1 MLTRFLVTASTALI
15 VTCLLST
22 APVRAE
28 NNLLFILDSSGSMW
42 GQLDGKTKMETAK
55 AALSKLIGDLPAD
68 TGVGLMVYGHRLGRK
83 EPGACAD
90 IQLVKAVGRAT
101 SEGVAGWLGL
111 VNPKGKTPIAGALR
125 QAPGAFAGLEKF
137 NNNIVLISDGIE
149 TCDGDPC
156 AVAGE
161 LAKSNINVR
170 VHVVGFDISEKD
182 RVQLECI
189 AEFGKGKYFPANS
202 TEDFTRAV
210 TEAVRVAQAETEPA
224 PSAAEPTPA
233 QPVVYFEDNFDG
245 EDLGEHWEV
254 LKPNPDGFIVEDG
267 KLLIVS
273 GTPGSLASETVENVF
288 KLSKSLP
295 RGDWTLTAKFSVEFQ
310 TWYERAFVGIFDNRN
325 NYLEISLQSI
335 VGEYGLNRYPA
346 FDVVGVKRSRG
357 NDKKVSRRLWR
368 GPNTGDYSNVG
379 NFAEGTK
386 AFPQPV
392 LLRLSKQGRNYVGSV
407 MMEGAEEPAWLN
419 LDSFKILRQK
429 GTVAI
434 GLYQTQ
440 EVKGE
445 AAINVDWVKI
455 ETPPQ

>member
-42 GQLDGKTKMETAK
+42 GQLDGKTKIETAK
-55 AALSKLIGDLPAD
+55 AALSKLVGDLPAD

-245 EDLGEHWEV
+245 EELADHWEV
-254 LKPNPDGFIVEDG
+254 VKPNPDAFIVEDDV
-267 KLLIVS
+267 LMVVS
-273 GTPGSLASETVENVF
+273 GTVGLLASETVENVF
-288 KLSKSLP
+288 RLSKPLP
-295 RGDWTLTAKFSVEFQ
+295 KGDWTITAKVSVEFQ
-310 TWYERAFVGIFDNRN
+310 AGHERTFIGIVENGDNH
-325 NYLEISLQSI
+325 LEIAVQAVI
-335 VGEYGLNRYPA
+335 VPWGNNAKAAFELVGL
-346 FDVVGVKRSRG
+346 KRSKG
-357 NDKKVSRRLWR
+357 KTKVTTRRLWYSGR
-368 GPNTGDYSNVG
+368 NIDPN
-379 NFAEGTK
+379 NFVSETK
-386 AFPQPV
+386 GFPQPI
-392 LLRLSKQGRNYVGSV
+392 LLRLQKQGKSYIGSAMLEGAKEWVFLDKYSILRRLKGSV
-407 MMEGAEEPAWLN
+407 SLGFHQSAKTTKESTA
-419 LDSFKILRQK
+419 KI
-429 GTVAI
+429 
-434 GLYQTQ
+434 
-440 EVKGE
+440 
-445 AAINVDWVKI
+445 DWIKI
-455 ETPPQ
+455 ESLE